1 MVKNGVFLFPVPK
14 SSCVSE
20 NRLQPL
26 FSPKE
31 RSRLLDSPNP
41 LSEAGIPGNSGNL
54 HILSRPQSC
63 HGAPAKLL
71 SLASRF
77 KLIYVC
83 ATELRIHLGDTRL
96 CSGNPP
102 MEIKAAPSFPEGEVL
117 LFLLLSH
124 LSCCK
129 PVNLKLD
136 TLRKRRLRPLWIQS
150 IFKCALRAWPL
161 YRCWRNEI

>member
-1 MVKNGVFLFPVPK
+1 MVKTECFYFEYQSQAVN
-14 SSCVSE
+14 E
-20 NRLQPL
+20 NKLYPL

-54 HILSRPQSC
+54 HILSWPQSC

-83 ATELRIHLGDTRL
+83 ATEPRIHLGDTPL
-96 CSGNPP
+96 QWQPSHGNESSPFLSWRWGRTVSPP
-102 MEIKAAPSFPEGEVL
+102 LPPLLLQACKFKTRHIKAKTAQAL
-117 LFLLLSH
+117 LDPIHF
-124 LSCCK
+124 
-129 PVNLKLD
+129 
-136 TLRKRRLRPLWIQS
+136 
-150 IFKCALRAWPL
+150 
-161 YRCWRNEI
+161 